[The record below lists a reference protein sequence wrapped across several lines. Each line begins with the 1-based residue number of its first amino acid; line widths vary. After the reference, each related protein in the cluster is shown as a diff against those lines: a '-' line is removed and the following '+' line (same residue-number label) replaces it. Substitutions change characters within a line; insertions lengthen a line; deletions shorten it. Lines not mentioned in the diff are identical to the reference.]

1 MWLATLHGLVLLL
14 VFFYLHLLKNVSN
27 LHSIC
32 KCRLHHSLLCSFF
45 FSFFL
50 LKCSGLP
57 NDPQNR
63 GTITQHM
70 TDIGAGVTPICPLW
84 WANYFLTCLLAVLS
98 NATSSIPRL
107 HNACACRLMGA
118 VKQKRGKLCSSCK
131 RTERRYEPAA
141 LRPPA
146 PTGQGGIP
154 ARQPAS
160 SLAPPPASLLHVI
173 AEGCR
178 RFN

>member
-14 VFFYLHLLKNVSN
+14 VFFICIYWRIFQTCTAFVNAVSTI
-27 LHSIC
+27 HC
-32 KCRLHHSLLCSFF
+32 YVPFF
-45 FSFFL
+45 F

-107 HNACACRLMGA
+107 HNACACRVMGA
-118 VKQKRGKLCSSCK
+118 VKQKRGKLLLLVQ
-131 RTERRYEPAA
+131 EDGAP
-141 LRPPA
+141 LRA
-146 PTGQGGIP
+146 S
-154 ARQPAS
+154 RSAS
-160 SLAPPPASLLHVI
+160 SSSDGPGWDSCQAACLLASAASSIPPSRH
-173 AEGCR
+173 R
-178 RFN
+178 RRVQEV